1 MNPYQYVIYFL
12 LVIFSTVTVL
22 TRDPALQIFPYAF
35 YGMLLAILFL
45 ILQAP
50 DVTLSELTVGTAL
63 IPFLVLV
70 AISKMRAREAK
81 QKQAESEQK

>member
-1 MNPYQYVIYFL
+1 MNPYQYVIYAL
-12 LVIFSTVTVL
+12 LAIFATVTVL
-22 TRDPALQIFPYAF
+22 TRDPALQIFPYAL
-35 YGMLLAILFL
+35 YGMLLAISFF

-70 AISKMRAREAK
+70 TLAKIRAREAK
-81 QKQAESEQK
+81 LKEGKDQG

>member
-1 MNPYQYVIYFL
+1 MNPYQYVIYL
-12 LVIFSTVTVL
+12 LIAVFGTVSVL
-22 TRDPALQIFPYAF
+22 TRDPKAQIFPYAL
-35 YGMLLAILFL
+35 YGMLLAILFF

-70 AISKMRAREAK
+70 TIAKIEAAEKKREDRP
-81 QKQAESEQK
+81 

>member
-1 MNPYQYVIYFL
+1 VNPYQYVIYAL
-12 LVIFSTVTVL
+12 IAIFASVTVL

-35 YGMLLAILFL
+35 YGMLLAILFF

-63 IPFLVLV
+63 IPFLVL
-70 AISKMRAREAK
+70 ITLSKMRAREAQRK
-81 QKQAESEQK
+81 DKEKA